1 MPRKISAVKYRPV
14 FLKHLSR
21 LPKGIIEKAKER
33 EQIFRKNAFDPRLR
47 THKLHGRDKDSW
59 AFWIDYTY
67 RIKFIFLS
75 EEEVLFLD
83 VGTHD
88 IYKK

>member
-1 MPRKISAVKYRPV
+1 MPRKIRGVEYSPQ

-21 LPKGIIEKAKER
+21 LPTNVIEKARER
-33 EQIFRKNAFDPRLR
+33 EFIFRMDAFNPRLR
-47 THKLHGRDKDSW
+47 THKLHGRDKNAW
-59 AFWIDYTY
+59 AFWIDFTY
-67 RIKFIFLS
+67 RIKFVFLN

-88 IYKK
+88 MYK

>member
-1 MPRKISAVKYRPV
+1 MIIKVSSKFEKSYP
-14 FLKHLSR
+14 R
-21 LPKGIIEKAKER
+21 LPEKIKERAKEK
-33 EQIFRKNAFDPRLR
+33 EFIFRSNPFDVRLR
-47 THKLHGRDKDSW
+47 THKLSGIDKSCW
-59 AFWIDYTY
+59 AFWIDNSC

-75 EEEVLFLD
+75 KGEVLFLD